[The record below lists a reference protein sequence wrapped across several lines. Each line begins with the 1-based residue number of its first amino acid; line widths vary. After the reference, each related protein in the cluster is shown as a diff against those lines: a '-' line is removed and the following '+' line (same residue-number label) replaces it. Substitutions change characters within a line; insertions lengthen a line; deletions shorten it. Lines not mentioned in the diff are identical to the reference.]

1 MVFYIEAC
9 ESGSM
14 MNHLADNINGE
25 QPVNLM
31 DIDFSTCHRQDLNR
45 YCIRDR
51 FRCHVHPWKGLEKV
65 TFSISVKFHLK
76 NVQNP
81 IKTIKAF
88 CFLQMRSC
96 KSSFQELHS
105 CP

>member
-51 FRCHVHPWKGLEKV
+51 FRCHVYPWKGLEKV

-76 NVQNP
+76 KCPESYKYHQG
-81 IKTIKAF
+81 
-88 CFLQMRSC
+88 FLFLANE
-96 KSSFQELHS
+96 KL
-105 CP
+105 

>member
-31 DIDFSTCHRQDLNR
+31 DIDFSTCHRQDLN
-45 YCIRDR
+45 IL
-51 FRCHVHPWKGLEKV
+51 HKG
-65 TFSISVKFHLK
+65 
-76 NVQNP
+76 
-81 IKTIKAF
+81 
-88 CFLQMRSC
+88 
-96 KSSFQELHS
+96 
-105 CP
+105 